1 MRTGLGDPECSLDP
15 ALETKVFFFGSAV
28 GELLELRM
36 LLPEDPFLGNFGGSL
51 LGDFFSGLCDA

>member
-1 MRTGLGDPECSLDP
+1 MRTGLGEPECSLE
-15 ALETKVFFFGSAV
+15 LSETEVFFFLSAV

>member
-15 ALETKVFFFGSAV
+15 AFFFGSAV

-51 LGDFFSGLCDA
+51 LGDRFSGLCDA